1 MIQTS
6 ISVASA
12 FVAIVSV
19 LIIGMKVAKF
29 SQAHV
34 AVELCNK
41 RYKLICDKLTYT
53 QLLLMEI
60 TTEEQQRRARE
71 KIETFDFE
79 RACENG

>member
-12 FVAIVSV
+12 FIAIASV
-19 LIIGMKVAKF
+19 MIIGMKVARF

-34 AVELCNK
+34 CTEMCNK
-41 RYKLICDKLTYT
+41 RYKLICDKLTYM
-53 QLLLMEI
+53 QFLLMEI
-60 TTEEQQRRARE
+60 TTDDQQRRARE
-71 KIETFDFE
+71 KINSFELE